1 MSRFTA
7 NADGGQV
14 SVFNPRQA
22 DTEKKSHKS
31 SFRQQ
36 KLPAWKPVLTTG
48 AVCLALFIIG
58 LLFIPIGIALSA
70 TSANI
75 KEVKIDYTGM
85 DKSSSCFSCWKSSSW
100 NNTCKCTVPFF
111 LDRSFDSTVF
121 MYYGLSNFYQNH
133 RRFVS
138 SRHDSQ
144 LNGNMESLMEPSK
157 DCEPYAFR
165 DNKPIAPCG
174 AIANSM
180 FNDTLDLFRNVPTVG
195 DVRIPLTGKGIAW
208 WTDKHL
214 KFKNPGGQDQNLTT
228 VFQGILSIWSNMSSA
243 KLLTFDHTRDQ
254 PPAQLAPARQRARPG
269 PRKQRIHQRGLHR
282 LDAQRRPAD
291 LPQALPHHPQNQ
303 EDADSCTRKLHAA
316 RGLQLSSSELP
327 GQEMGDL
334 EHLLLDGRQEPISG
348 RRLPGGGLC

>member
-228 VFQGILSIWSNMSSA
+228 VFQGTSRPLNWRRPVSELDQDPENNGFINEDFIVWMRNAALPTFRKLYRIIHKTKKMPTLARGNYTLHVVYNYPVRSFQGRKWVILSTSSWMGGKNPFLGVA
-243 KLLTFDHTRDQ
+243 YLVVGSVSFFLWVVLLVLH
-254 PPAQLAPARQRARPG
+254 
-269 PRKQRIHQRGLHR
+269 HQNNNL
-282 LDAQRRPAD
+282 
-291 LPQALPHHPQNQ
+291 
-303 EDADSCTRKLHAA
+303 
-316 RGLQLSSSELP
+316 
-327 GQEMGDL
+327 
-334 EHLLLDGRQEPISG
+334 
-348 RRLPGGGLC
+348 